1 MTLPQEFKSFAQ
13 ESINQFM
20 EQFTAASN
28 ELIYTEQGIL
38 SDHPQDFNLGYAL
51 GYLEGTIS
59 VAFTNMHSR
68 QMTQEENFE
77 IRKMISK
84 IASKVKQLIFDAKH
98 R

>member
-1 MTLPQEFKSFAQ
+1 MTLSEEFKSFVQ
-13 ESINQFM
+13 EGIDQFM
-20 EQFTAASN
+20 DQFTATSN

-38 SDHPQDFNLGYAL
+38 SDHPEDFNLGWAL
-51 GYLEGTIS
+51 GFLEGTIS
-59 VAFTNMHSR
+59 IAFTNRYGR
-68 QMTQEENFE
+68 QMTKEENFE